1 MAKFPETGLLV
12 AGYARIDEG
21 SEEDTPTML
30 DQILALA
37 REWAIDRR
45 PRDGAERALYLA
57 VVNAYPNDFRGKE
70 TCSCGC
76 PESCDDCPT
85 EAQAAAY
92 IEQLRKAAGQDV
104 FARSAGIE
112 ATHQGR

>member
-1 MAKFPETGLLV
+1 
-12 AGYARIDEG
+12 
-21 SEEDTPTML
+21 ML

-37 REWAIDRR
+37 REWAIDRA

-57 VVNAYPNDFRGKE
+57 VVDAYPMDFRGKE

-92 IEQLRKAAGQDV
+92 IEQLRRDPTQDV
-104 FARSAGIE
+104 FTNGVGWS
-112 ATHQGR
+112 TPHVN